1 MKAKILDRTA
11 DQVIAWSRVQ
21 VRNPKQDWTGL
32 CQSHCRQSYGVPA
45 WASSAI
51 LAWERIPAAHRHP
64 SANPS
69 DAPRGALLYY
79 RGGKYGHVAIA
90 IGTRTNQSC
99 LSNDYVRRGE
109 IDVAPRDFKRWG
121 LQYVGWST
129 WTPFGSLQTDAPLSA
144 KVAAKQ

>member
-11 DQVIAWSRVQ
+11 DQVIAWSRAQ
-21 VRNPKQDWTGL
+21 VRNPTQDWTGL
-32 CQSHCRQSYGVPA
+32 CQSHCRQAYGVPA

-64 SANPS
+64 SANPA

-90 IGTRTNQSC
+90 IGKRTNRSC

-121 LQYVGWST
+121 LHYVGWST
-129 WTPFGSLQTDAPLSA
+129 WTPFGSLRTDALLSA
-144 KVAAKQ
+144 KVAAK